1 MRREVFAGVV
11 AALLLA
17 APARAADVEPAVVD
31 QLAADALR
39 AWDVP
44 GAAVVV
50 VRGEHVHVLKGYG
63 RAHLGRP
70 GEITPDTPFPL
81 ASCTKAFT
89 SAVIA
94 TLVDEG
100 EMRWD
105 DPVRTHLPTFH
116 LSDPHADALVS
127 LRDLLTHRTGLA
139 QHDLLWYRA
148 PWGLDESVERA
159 GRLPLDYPFRGGYA
173 YSSLMYIAAGRAA
186 ERRAGRSW
194 DDLVRT
200 RLTDPLG
207 MTGVRLTTKDVPAD
221 ARPGGH
227 RRGKDGKPEPMPWY
241 EFPDPNPA
249 GSMVATPRDLA
260 AWLRFHLAGGKT
272 AAERRLVSERN
283 LLETRTPQNVV
294 RLEGNARRMNPDTV
308 QMSYAMGWVVY
319 DHRGKHV
326 VAHGGIIDG
335 FRLVFALLPAEKLGF
350 AVVANLHE
358 SRMPQALVN
367 TLIDRYCG
375 LPERDWNALF
385 LKFQADDD
393 AAAKAAVE
401 ARNKARNPNLKPTL
415 AAEGYAGTYHHPA
428 YGTAKV
434 TAADGKM
441 VLEWSTF
448 RCPLEHFEGDVFRV
462 TDGFFEDRPAEF
474 AAKAGQPAAALAF
487 AGVVFERK

>member
-1 MRREVFAGVV
+1 VF
-11 AALLLA
+11 LFLA
-17 APARAADVEPAVVD
+17 APIRAADPDPAAID
-31 QLAADALR
+31 RLAADTLR
-39 AWDVP
+39 VWDAP

-50 VRGEHVHVLKGYG
+50 VRGEQVPVLKGYG
-63 RAHLGRP
+63 RMRFDRP
-70 GEITPDTPFPL
+70 DPITPDTPFPL

-105 DPVRTHLPTFH
+105 DPVRRHLPPFH
-116 LSDPHADALVS
+116 LSDPNADALVS
-127 LRDLLTHRTGLA
+127 VRDLLTHRTGVG

-148 PWGLDESVERA
+148 PWGLDEAVERA

-186 ERRAGRSW
+186 EKRAGRPW
-194 DDLVRT
+194 QELVRT
-200 RLTDPLG
+200 RLTGPLG
-207 MTGVRLTTKDVPAD
+207 MKGVRFTTKDVTAD
-221 ARPGGH
+221 TRPSGH
-227 RRGKDGKPEPMPWY
+227 RRGKEGKIEAMPWY

-260 AWLRFHLAGGKT
+260 LWLRFHLAGGKT
-272 AAERRLVSERN
+272 LDDRRLVSERN
-283 LLETRTPQNVV
+283 LLETRSPQNVIRV
-294 RLEGNARRMNPDTV
+294 EGNARRMNPDTV
-308 QMSYAMGWVVY
+308 QMCYGMGWVIY

-335 FRLVFALLPAEKLGF
+335 FRLVFALVPEEKLGF
-350 AVVANLHE
+350 AVIANLHE
-358 SRMPQALVN
+358 TRLPQALIN
-367 TLIDRYCG
+367 ILIDRYCG
-375 LPERDWNALF
+375 LPERDWNGLF
-385 LKFQADDD
+385 LKFQADDE
-393 AAAKAAVE
+393 AAAKSAVE
-401 ARNKARNPNLKPTL
+401 ARNKARDPNLKPTL
-415 AAEGYAGTYHHPA
+415 VPDGYVGSYHHVA

-434 TAADGKM
+434 SADGGKL

-462 TDGFFEDRPAEF
+462 TEGFFEDRPVAF
-474 AAKAGQPAAALAF
+474 AARPRQPASAVQF